1 MMTTLDK
8 ELIYVGDPMCSWC
21 YGFAPTKRK
30 LEEQCAGRAVTSLV
44 VGGLHTDWTEPQD
57 AERKKFLD
65 EHWHEIGE
73 RSGQPFKFDILERD
87 DFVYNTEASCR
98 AAVTA
103 REIKGNA
110 TALNFFTHVQSA
122 FYAEN
127 QDVTEDEVLIDLAEG
142 FGLDR
147 GEFATLFSSDE
158 MKQQTQMDFQF
169 AQRLGVSG
177 FPTVVVNDKNGYA
190 YLTVGYQP
198 YENLEP
204 IIEAWLSNQLER
216 DQTAA
221 E

>member
-1 MMTTLDK
+1 MTKLDK

-21 YGFAPTKRK
+21 YGFAPAKRK
-30 LEEQCAGRAVTSLV
+30 LEEQCAGRAVTTLV
-44 VGGLHTDWTEPQD
+44 VGGLHIDWTEPQD
-57 AERKKFLD
+57 AQRKQFLD

-87 DFVYNTEASCR
+87 DFVYNTEAACR

-103 REIKGNA
+103 REIEGNA
-110 TALNFFTHVQSA
+110 VALNFFTHLQGA

-127 QDVTEDEVLIDLAEG
+127 QDVTQDEVLIDLAND

-147 GEFATLFSSDE
+147 AVFAKLFPTDE
-158 MKQQTQMDFQF
+158 MKDKTMQDFQF
-169 AQRLGVSG
+169 AQRMGVTG
-177 FPTVVVNDKNGYA
+177 FPTVVVNDENGYA
-190 YLTVGYQP
+190 YLTVGFQA

-204 IIEAWLSNQLER
+204 IVEAWLTGQLQR
-216 DQTAA
+216 DQSAA

>member
-1 MMTTLDK
+1 MATLNK

-21 YGFAPTKRK
+21 YGFAPSKRK
-30 LEEQCAGRAVTSLV
+30 LEEQCAGRAVTTLV
-44 VGGLHTDWTEPQD
+44 VGGLHTDWTDPQD

-65 EHWHEIGE
+65 EHWREIGE

-87 DFVYNTEASCR
+87 DFVYNTEAACR

-103 REIKGNA
+103 REMEGNA
-110 TALNFFTHVQSA
+110 AALNFFTHLQSA

-127 QDVTEDEVLIDLAEG
+127 QDVTEDAVLIELATN
-142 FGLDR
+142 FGLDSA
-147 GEFATLFSSDE
+147 EFSKLFSSDD
-158 MKQQTQMDFQF
+158 MKQKTQMDFQF
-169 AQRLGVSG
+169 AQRMGVTG
-177 FPTVVVNDKNGYA
+177 FPTVVVNDKNGFA

-204 IIEAWLSNQLER
+204 IIEAWLTDQLQR
-216 DQTAA
+216 DQSAA

>member
-1 MMTTLDK
+1 MDGRDK

-30 LEEQCAGRAVTSLV
+30 LEEQCEGRAVTTLV
-44 VGGLHTDWTEPQD
+44 VGGLHIDWTEPQD
-57 AERKKFLD
+57 EARKKFLD
-65 EHWHEIGE
+65 EHWREIGE

-87 DFVYNTEASCR
+87 DFVYNTEAACR

-103 REIKGNA
+103 REMAGNK
-110 TALNFFTHVQSA
+110 TALNFFTHLQGA

-127 QDVTEDEVLIDLAEG
+127 RDVTQDEMLIDLAG
-142 FGLDR
+142 AFGLDR
-147 GEFATLFSSDE
+147 DDFAQRFPSDE
-158 MKQQTQMDFQF
+158 MRQKTQMDFYF

-177 FPTVVVNDKNGYA
+177 FPTVVVNDKNGFA
-190 YLTVGYQP
+190 YLTVGYQE

-204 IIEAWLSNQLER
+204 VIEAWLTDQLAH
-216 DQTAA
+216 QQSAA

>member
-1 MMTTLDK
+1 MATLNK

-21 YGFAPTKRK
+21 YGFAPSKRK
-30 LEEQCAGRAVTSLV
+30 LEEQCAGRAVTTLV

-65 EHWHEIGE
+65 EHWREIGE

-87 DFVYNTEASCR
+87 DFVYNTEAACR

-103 REIKGNA
+103 REMEGNA
-110 TALNFFTHVQSA
+110 AALNFFTHLQSA

-127 QDVTEDEVLIDLAEG
+127 QDVTEDAVLIELATN
-142 FGLDR
+142 FGLDSA
-147 GEFATLFSSDE
+147 EFSKLFSSDD
-158 MKQQTQMDFQF
+158 MKQKTQMDFQF
-169 AQRLGVSG
+169 AQRMGVTG
-177 FPTVVVNDKNGYA
+177 FPTVVVNDKNGFA

-204 IIEAWLSNQLER
+204 IIEAWLTDQLQR
-216 DQTAA
+216 DQSAA